1 MVIDMLSEQLKII
14 RKANKF
20 TQQELA
26 DAIGIERST
35 YASYET
41 GRNKPDVILLSK
53 IAKVFGVSSD
63 FILEI
68 DTTAPLN
75 MEDIPV
81 QYKKKSGNQLVSTL
95 SKEEKGVLAKY
106 RLLSDNKKTELVDF
120 LEKNTA
126 SK

>member
-1 MVIDMLSEQLKII
+1 MLSEQLKII

-20 TQQELA
+20 TQQGLA

-53 IAKVFGVSSD
+53 IAKVFNVSSD

-68 DTTAPLN
+68 DTTVPLN
-75 MEDIPV
+75 VEDVPV
-81 QYKKKSGNQLVSTL
+81 QYKKKSDNKLVSTL
-95 SKEEKGVLAKY
+95 SKEEKSVLAKY

-120 LEKNTA
+120 LKKNTA

>member
-1 MVIDMLSEQLKII
+1 MLSEQLKII

-20 TQQELA
+20 TQQGLA

-41 GRNKPDVILLSK
+41 GRNKPDVVLLSR
-53 IAKVFGVSSD
+53 IAKVFDVSSD

-68 DTTAPLN
+68 DTTVPLN
-75 MEDIPV
+75 VEDISV
-81 QYKKKSGNQLVSTL
+81 QYKKKSSNKLVSTL
-95 SKEEKGVLAKY
+95 SKEEKNVLAKY
-106 RLLSDNKKTELVDF
+106 RLLSDDKKTELVDF

-126 SK
+126 LK

>member
-1 MVIDMLSEQLKII
+1 MLSEQLKII

-63 FILEI
+63 YILEI

-75 MEDIPV
+75 VEDIPV

-95 SKEEKGVLAKY
+95 SKEEKSVLAKY

-120 LEKNTA
+120 LEKNTT

>member
-1 MVIDMLSEQLKII
+1 MLSEQLKII

-68 DTTAPLN
+68 DTTVPLN
-75 MEDIPV
+75 MEDISV
-81 QYKKKSGNQLVSTL
+81 QYKKKSGNKLVSTL
-95 SKEEKGVLAKY
+95 SKEEKSVLAKY

-126 SK
+126 LK

>member
-1 MVIDMLSEQLKII
+1 MLSEQLKII

-20 TQQELA
+20 TQQGLA

-53 IAKVFGVSSD
+53 IAKVFDVSSD

-68 DTTAPLN
+68 DTTVPLN
-75 MEDIPV
+75 VEDISV
-81 QYKKKSGNQLVSTL
+81 QYKKKSGNKLVSTL
-95 SKEEKGVLAKY
+95 SKEEKSVLAKY
-106 RLLSDNKKTELVDF
+106 RLLSDDKKTELVDF

-126 SK
+126 LK

>member
-1 MVIDMLSEQLKII
+1 MLSEQLKII

-41 GRNKPDVILLSK
+41 GRNKPDVVLFK
-53 IAKVFGVSSD
+53 RIADVFGVSSD

-81 QYKKKSGNQLVSTL
+81 QYKKKSGNKLVSTL
-95 SKEEKGVLAKY
+95 SKEEKSVLAKY

-126 SK
+126 LK

>member
-1 MVIDMLSEQLKII
+1 MLSEQLKII

-20 TQQELA
+20 TQQGLA

-41 GRNKPDVILLSK
+41 GRNKPDAVLLSK
-53 IAKVFGVSSD
+53 IAKVFDVSSD

-68 DTTAPLN
+68 DTTVPLKV
-75 MEDIPV
+75 EDISV
-81 QYKKKSGNQLVSTL
+81 QYKKKSGNKLVSTL
-95 SKEEKGVLAKY
+95 SKEEKNVLAKY
-106 RLLSDNKKTELVDF
+106 RLLSDNKKAELVDF

-126 SK
+126 LK

>member
-1 MVIDMLSEQLKII
+1 MLSEQLKII

-41 GRNKPDVILLSK
+41 GRNKPDVVLLSK

-68 DTTAPLN
+68 DTTVPLN
-75 MEDIPV
+75 VEDIPV

-106 RLLSDNKKTELVDF
+106 RLLSDSKKTELVDF
-120 LEKNTA
+120 LKKNTA

>member
-1 MVIDMLSEQLKII
+1 MLSEQLKII

-20 TQQELA
+20 TQQGLA

-53 IAKVFGVSSD
+53 IAKVFDVSSD

-68 DTTAPLN
+68 DTTVPLN

-81 QYKKKSGNQLVSTL
+81 QYKKKSDNKLVSTL

-120 LEKNTA
+120 LKKNTA

>member
-1 MVIDMLSEQLKII
+1 MLSEQLKII

-20 TQQELA
+20 TQQGLA

-41 GRNKPDVILLSK
+41 GRNKPDAVLLSR
-53 IAKVFGVSSD
+53 IAKVFDVSSD

-68 DTTAPLN
+68 DTTVPLN
-75 MEDIPV
+75 VEDISV
-81 QYKKKSGNQLVSTL
+81 QYKKKSGNKLVSTL
-95 SKEEKGVLAKY
+95 SKEEKSVLAKY
-106 RLLSDNKKTELVDF
+106 RLLSDNKKAELVDF

-126 SK
+126 LK

>member
-1 MVIDMLSEQLKII
+1 MLSEQLKII

-20 TQQELA
+20 TQQGLA

-41 GRNKPDVILLSK
+41 GRNKPDVNLLGR
-53 IAKVFGVSSD
+53 IAKVFDVSSD

-68 DTTAPLN
+68 DTTVPLN
-75 MEDIPV
+75 VEDISV
-81 QYKKKSGNQLVSTL
+81 QYKKKSGNKLVSTL
-95 SKEEKGVLAKY
+95 SKEEKNVLAKY
-106 RLLSDNKKTELVDF
+106 RLLSDNKKAELVDF

-126 SK
+126 LK

>member
-1 MVIDMLSEQLKII
+1 MLSEQLKII

-20 TQQELA
+20 TQQGLA

-41 GRNKPDVILLSK
+41 GRNKPDVNLLSK

-63 FILEI
+63 YILEI
-68 DTTAPLN
+68 DTTVPLN
-75 MEDIPV
+75 VEDIPV
-81 QYKKKSGNQLVSTL
+81 QYKKKSSNQLVSTL

-106 RLLSDNKKTELVDF
+106 RLLPDSKKTELVDF
-120 LEKNTA
+120 LKKNTA

>member
-1 MVIDMLSEQLKII
+1 MLSEQLKII

-53 IAKVFGVSSD
+53 IAKVFDVSSD

-68 DTTAPLN
+68 DTTVPLN
-75 MEDIPV
+75 VEDIPV
-81 QYKKKSGNQLVSTL
+81 QYKKKSGNKLVSTL
-95 SKEEKGVLAKY
+95 SKEEKSVLAKY

>member
-1 MVIDMLSEQLKII
+1 MLSEQLKII

-20 TQQELA
+20 TQQGLA

-41 GRNKPDVILLSK
+41 GRNKPDAVLLSK
-53 IAKVFGVSSD
+53 IAKVFDVSSD

-68 DTTAPLN
+68 DTTVPLN
-75 MEDIPV
+75 VEDISV
-81 QYKKKSGNQLVSTL
+81 QYKKKSGNKLVSTL
-95 SKEEKGVLAKY
+95 SKEEKNVLAKY
-106 RLLSDNKKTELVDF
+106 RLLSDNKKAELVDF

-126 SK
+126 WK

>member
-1 MVIDMLSEQLKII
+1 MLSEQLKII

-20 TQQELA
+20 TQQGLA

-53 IAKVFGVSSD
+53 IAKVFDVSSD

-68 DTTAPLN
+68 DTTVPLN
-75 MEDIPV
+75 VEDIPV
-81 QYKKKSGNQLVSTL
+81 KYKKKSGNKLVSTL
-95 SKEEKGVLAKY
+95 SKEEKSVLAKY

-126 SK
+126 LK

>member
-1 MVIDMLSEQLKII
+1 MLSEQLKII

-20 TQQELA
+20 TQQGLA

-68 DTTAPLN
+68 DTTVPLN
-75 MEDIPV
+75 MEDISV
-81 QYKKKSGNQLVSTL
+81 QYKKKSGNKLVSTL
-95 SKEEKGVLAKY
+95 SKEEKSILAKY

-126 SK
+126 LK

>member
-1 MVIDMLSEQLKII
+1 MLSEQLKII

-20 TQQELA
+20 TQQGLA

-53 IAKVFGVSSD
+53 IAKVFDVSSD

-68 DTTAPLN
+68 DTTVPLN

-81 QYKKKSGNQLVSTL
+81 QYKKKSDNKLVSTL

-126 SK
+126 LK